1 MTEDDI
7 KAMQLESERD
17 GKEGDEDIVQLTS
30 SMSAG
35 SFAMINGGL
44 NPLTDTADDAVTDA
58 GVEVKVEPKDPTEEL
73 MEKISQMLENPAH
86 FVTKYQE
93 MKTNISV
100 LQSIAEPITASNK
113 FVDMLTSDLE
123 ELKKKVEAD
132 QYL

>member
-7 KAMQLESERD
+7 KSMKLESERD
-17 GKEGDEDIVQLTS
+17 GKEGNEDIAQLTS

-44 NPLTDTADDAVTDA
+44 NPHTDIADDAVTAA
-58 GVEVKVEPKDPTEEL
+58 GVEVKIEPKDPREEL
-73 MEKISQMLENPAH
+73 MENICQMLENPAH

-100 LQSIAEPITASNK
+100 LQSIAEPK
-113 FVDMLTSDLE
+113 TSKQQIRRHAHERLRGTQE
-123 ELKKKVEAD
+123 KGR
-132 QYL
+132 

>member
-1 MTEDDI
+1 MTEEDI
-7 KAMQLESERD
+7 KAMPLESERD

-35 SFAMINGGL
+35 SFAMINGGP
-44 NPLTDTADDAVTDA
+44 NPLTDTADAAVTAA
-58 GVEVKVEPKDPTEEL
+58 GVEVKIEPKDPREEL
-73 MEKISQMLENPAH
+73 MENICQMLENPAH

-100 LQSIAEPITASNK
+100 LQRIAEPQRASNK

-123 ELKKKVEAD
+123 ELKKKGR
-132 QYL
+132 